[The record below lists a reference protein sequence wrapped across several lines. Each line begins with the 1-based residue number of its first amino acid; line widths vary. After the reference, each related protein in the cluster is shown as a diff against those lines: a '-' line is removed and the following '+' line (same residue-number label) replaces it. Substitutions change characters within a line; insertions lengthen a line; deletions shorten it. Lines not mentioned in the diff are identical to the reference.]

1 LKRLIRVLVV
11 DDYPGFRDW
20 LCNTI
25 RQIEGLEIVGEASDG
40 LEAVRKSQDL
50 HPDLILLDIGLPKLN
65 GIEVARW
72 IRNLSPHS
80 KILVVSEQR
89 SWYIVEEALR
99 SGADG
104 YLIKSD
110 AAGEIRLALES
121 ILEGKQFVSKSA
133 ERERLAKP
141 ADIDAQQPGSKQNT
155 LSNPAMRAVSACHHE
170 ASFYSD
176 DQRLMEDLVPF
187 IGIPLRAGRAAIVLA
202 TESHRGQL
210 LQRLTVYGLDIDA
223 AIKQG
228 RYIALDAADMLSKFM
243 SNGMID
249 RARLISAFGALIE
262 QARKSAEQRY
272 PRVAVFGEC
281 VQLLLSR
288 GNPEAAIQ
296 MEKAGNELLHKCNI
310 DILCGYSLNGL
321 EATMDGLIYQQ
332 ICAEHTCVHSS

>member
-1 LKRLIRVLVV
+1 MV
-11 DDYPGFRDW
+11 DDYPGFRGW
-20 LCNTI
+20 LSRAI

-50 HPDLILLDIGLPKLN
+50 HPDLILLDIGLPRLN
-65 GIEVARW
+65 GIAAARW
-72 IRNLSPHS
+72 IRNVSPYS
-80 KILVVSEQR
+80 KILIVSEQR

-99 SGADG
+99 SGASG

-110 AAGEIRLALES
+110 AAGEIRSAVES
-121 ILEGKQFVSKSA
+121 ILEGRRFVSTSA
-133 ERERLAKP
+133 ENGRLAEP
-141 ADIDAQQPGSKQNT
+141 SDTDANQTGSRYNT
-155 LSNPAMRAVSACHHE
+155 LSNSGTPAVPVVHHE

-187 IGIPLRAGRAAIVLA
+187 IGRPLKAGSAAIVLA

-210 LQRLTVYGLDIDA
+210 LRRLTAYGLDIDA
-223 AIKQG
+223 ATTRG
-228 RYIALDAADMLSKFM
+228 RYVALDAADTLSKFM
-243 SNGMID
+243 SNGTID
-249 RARLISAFGALIE
+249 RARLMSAFGALIE
-262 QARKSAEQRY
+262 QARKSAGQIY

-296 MEKAGNELLHKCNI
+296 MEKAGNELLRKYNI
-310 DILCGYSLNGL
+310 DILCGYSLNVL
-321 EATMDGLIYQQ
+321 EATMDGLIYRQ